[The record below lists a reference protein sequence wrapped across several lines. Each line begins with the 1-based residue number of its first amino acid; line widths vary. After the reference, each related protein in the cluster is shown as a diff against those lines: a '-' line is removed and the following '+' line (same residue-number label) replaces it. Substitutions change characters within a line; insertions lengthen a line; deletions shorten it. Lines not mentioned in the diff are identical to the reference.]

1 MLIINR
7 FEEAVRQREMKVSVL
22 NINDWNDIELEYKES
37 KKALVEYIR
46 KLKKQRKHLM
56 ENYWS

>member
-7 FEEAVRQREMKVSVL
+7 FEEAIRQHEMKGTFDTA
-22 NINDWNDIELEYKES
+22 DWNDIELEYKES

-46 KLKKQRKHLM
+46 KLKKERNSYYTGQ
-56 ENYWS
+56 